1 LKYILFMATLVF
13 FSCNKGDE
21 QSTNYKGHGLE
32 SVSKEVLEKY
42 KAKPLSSELTR
53 EIEKGNELRTPSLGQ
68 MTLDG
73 KTLFVNWNV
82 TGVNQVWKVSGPDS
96 FPVQMTG
103 GDDATSLKDITH
115 DDRFLIVTRDS
126 GGDEYPRIY
135 LQSVA
140 GGELIEVYGAKKV
153 KVSYLTQSKN
163 GKKLYFYA
171 NDLGPTTFAIYEYDI
186 ELKTKELL
194 TKGSGF
200 WWIQD
205 IDEESDEMILGHAIS
220 NTAREYFLFNKKTKV
235 RSDLLGQNEKVS
247 YDINYGTKKNE
258 YFVLTNKFSDFKRL
272 YLYNSVS
279 KKYKPIT
286 VELGY
291 AIRSFSIDEE
301 KKRILYSINNKGYIR
316 VRAIDSHTYKEIKLP
331 FKDNDKALLHA
342 YSGNTTSNA
351 RYTIFGLSF
360 YNKLRSSYVYDWKKK
375 TLTRWTK
382 SAAPEIDTSKYI
394 PWTLESYEAE
404 DGTKI
409 PMFVKR
415 PDHCKKKT
423 CPVIVSFHGGP
434 EAQSLPYFS
443 AGIEMYTQKGFV
455 YVMPNV
461 RGSSGYGKK
470 WLHSDNGPKRLKV
483 ITDIRDIARF
493 IRKNWQYGDT
503 KVKIGVMGGSYGGY
517 SSFIAMTMFA
527 GEYDAGVP
535 IVGMSSLVT
544 FLKNTADYRRYVR
557 ESEYGSLKDD
567 MDALIKLS
575 PMTYIDKVKAPMLII
590 QGARDPRV
598 PAGEAILFK
607 EELDKR
613 GIEGDLIIFSDEGHG
628 VRKRKNRTLYKGH
641 TLKFFMK
648 HLM

>member
-1 LKYILFMATLVF
+1 MSALLIA
-13 FSCNKGDE
+13 SCNKEVKKD
-21 QSTNYKGHGLE
+21 TDYKGHGLE
-32 SVSKEVLEKY
+32 SISKETLEKY
-42 KAKPLSSELTR
+42 KAKPLSPELTR
-53 EIEKGNELRTPSLGQ
+53 EIEKSNELRTPSLGQ
-68 MTLDG
+68 VTLDG

-82 TGVNQVWKVSGPDS
+82 TGVNQVWKVSGPDT
-96 FPVQMTG
+96 FPIQMTG
-103 GDDATSLKDITH
+103 GDDATRLKDITH
-115 DDRFLIVTRDS
+115 DDRYLVVTRDS

-135 LQSVA
+135 LQPVN
-140 GGELIEVYGAKKV
+140 GGKLIKVYGEKKV

-163 GKKLYFYA
+163 GKKLFFYA

-186 ELKTKELL
+186 ETKQKELL

-205 IDEESDEMILGHAIS
+205 IDEKNGEMILGHAIS
-220 NTAREYFLFNKKTKV
+220 NTATEFFLFDRKTKKKI
-235 RSDLLGQNEKVS
+235 DLIGQNEKIS
-247 YDINYGTKKNE
+247 YDISFGVKKNE
-258 YFVLTNKFSDFKRL
+258 YFVLTNKFSDFKRI
-272 YLYNSVS
+272 YNYNSVT
-279 KKYKPIT
+279 KKYRPVTDK
-286 VELGY
+286 LGY
-291 AIRSFSIDEE
+291 AINSFSVDEG
-301 KKRILYSINNKGYIR
+301 KKRILYSINNKGYMR
-316 VRAIDSHTYKEIKLP
+316 VKAMNARTYKNIKLP
-331 FKDNDKALLHA
+331 FKDDDKALLHA
-342 YSGNTTSNA
+342 YSGNTTSNG
-351 RYTIFGLSF
+351 RYTTFGLSF

-382 SAAPEIDTSKYI
+382 SATPEIDTSKYV
-394 PWTLESYEAE
+394 PWSLESYEAE

-415 PDHCKKKT
+415 PLQCKNKT
-423 CPVIVSFHGGP
+423 CPVIVNFHGGP
-434 EAQSLPYFS
+434 EAQSYPYFS
-443 AGIEMYTQKGFV
+443 AGIEMYIQNGFV

-470 WLHSDNGPKRLKV
+470 WLDSDNGAKRLNV

-493 IRKNWQYGDT
+493 IKKNWQYGDE

-575 PMTYIDKVKAPMLII
+575 PMTYIDKVNAPMLII

-607 EELDKR
+607 EALEKR
-613 GIEGDLIIFSDEGHG
+613 GIDGELIIFSDEGHG

-641 TLKFFMK
+641 TLNFFIK
-648 HLM
+648 HLK